1 MNPVRMAIV
10 LVGVLGVL
18 VALAWLGFALWPKAA
33 SSEAFQ
39 PSPVPTFTPRVT
51 ARAISAVASL
61 APTTLPKPVV
71 TAIPTAFGVVT
82 SRTLN
87 LRAEPNL
94 QASLV
99 GTFKFGDIVP
109 LVRRDSSWYQTSEGG
124 WLSALFLEV
133 RQTRAEAESYARE
146 LTG

>member
-1 MNPVRMAIV
+1 
-10 LVGVLGVL
+10 
-18 VALAWLGFALWPKAA
+18 
-33 SSEAFQ
+33 
-39 PSPVPTFTPRVT
+39 VPTFTPRVT